1 MRKGQGQAAG
11 WGHCFPFTMLDD
23 RRDIRPVKNLCRLSI
38 PKGSVLVQMEE
49 DSGEEP
55 AGK

>member
-1 MRKGQGQAAG
+1 MLIPLAIGQ
-11 WGHCFPFTMLDD
+11 CFPLTMLDD

-38 PKGSVLVQMEE
+38 PKGSVLVQIEE
-49 DSGEEP
+49 DSQKEP